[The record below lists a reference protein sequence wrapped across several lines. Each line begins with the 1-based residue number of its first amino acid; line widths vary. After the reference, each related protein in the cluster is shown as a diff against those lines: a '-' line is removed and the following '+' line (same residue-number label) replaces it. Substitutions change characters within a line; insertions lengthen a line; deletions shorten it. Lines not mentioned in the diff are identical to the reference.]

1 MSAAISTN
9 NIGPAAH
16 IVGDT
21 KEQIKSLLSGGC
33 TQRQAALAVGVD
45 ESYVSQLM
53 TGDERFANDVI
64 SARIVALKDQSA
76 RDGQYDLLEDKI
88 LKKLNDQLSMIVNP
102 DRLVRMLSVVN
113 GAKRRGAQQQD
124 NGQNIAVTNVINLS
138 LPAAIVNRYRT
149 NTSNE
154 VIEVNEQGMVGMP
167 ASALMEKIRP
177 GSTAIAQMQAPLKEL
192 TTSGFEIMKDEGD
205 GGGEAY
211 HESLKR
217 KRQEAAERRQEAL
230 AARVKAATIDATGNE
245 Y

>member
-1 MSAAISTN
+1 MSSSAVTTKN
-9 NIGPAAH
+9 L
-16 IVGDT
+16 VGDT
-21 KEQIKSLLSGGC
+21 KQQIKSLLSGGC

-53 TGDERFANDVI
+53 TGDEEFATEVI

-76 RDGQYDLLEDKI
+76 RDGEYDKLEDKI

-102 DRLVRMLSVVN
+102 DRLVRMLAVVN

-124 NGQNIAVTNVINLS
+124 NGQNVAVTNVINLS

-167 ASALMEKIRP
+167 ATALLEKIRP
-177 GSTAIAQMQAPLKEL
+177 AAQIAQLPSGAKVVIDNKP
-192 TTSGFEIMKDEGD
+192 TTSSFEILQGNEDDNYEL
-205 GGGEAY
+205 
-211 HESLKR
+211 LKR
-217 KRQEAAERRQEAL
+217 KRQEAL
-230 AARVKAATIDATGNE
+230 AARVKAATVDASGQE